1 MSMEDFLLTEEERR
15 IKHEVRRIVRDVPH
29 DLIRDIESEKVK
41 FPRQFLDLIAGAGI
55 VGLRF
60 PKKYGGRDASWV
72 ADMAAVEE
80 MGRLGFTLSCM
91 YSLGTIVGEAIH
103 RFGTPEQKETYLR
116 GIMSGKRYGAEAI
129 TEPSGGSDLFGMM
142 KATAKR
148 NGDTFVLNGQKRFI
162 VGGQGADFFVT
173 YAITDPSASPRTKGV
188 SAFIVDRDTP
198 GLRVE
203 TMYGLMGNK
212 GGGTAR
218 IVLKDTVIPGNNL
231 IGRVNEGYD
240 IFNRMMVPE
249 RLTTASGSLGVAN
262 AAIEVATRYALRRKA
277 FGAKLMEHEGVSF
290 KIAESV
296 TGIAHASALVYTA
309 SRAADALE
317 RGKASP
323 AYVRK
328 LVSMAKL
335 NSTEVMWN
343 AVNDAMQIL
352 GGIGYTTVYPLERLL
367 RDSRLGMIWTGTSE
381 VMKLII
387 QHEYVKEIS
396 NPEYPRD
403 RRNIELDALDFNLV
417 DEKVMS

>member
-1 MSMEDFLLTEEERR
+1 MEDILLSEDERR
-15 IKHEVRRIVRDVPH
+15 IKLEVRRIVRDVPH
-29 DLIRDIESEKVK
+29 DLIRDIEAGKLT
-41 FPRQFLDLIAGAGI
+41 FPRSFLDLVAGAGI

-60 PKKYGGRDASWV
+60 PLKYGGRGASWV
-72 ADMAAVEE
+72 GDMVAVEE

-103 RFGTPEQKETYLR
+103 RFGTTDQKGRYLQ
-116 GIMSGKRYGAEAI
+116 GITSGKRYGAEAI

-142 KATAKR
+142 KTTARKK
-148 NGDTFVLNGQKRFI
+148 GSLFVLNGQKRFI

-173 YAITDPSASPRTKGV
+173 YAMTDPSASPRTKGV
-188 SAFIVDRDTP
+188 SAFVVDRGTP

-218 IVLKDTVIPGNNL
+218 IVFKDAEVPEENL
-231 IGRVNEGYD
+231 IGEVNRGYD
-240 IFNRMMVPE
+240 VFNRMMVPE
-249 RLTTASGSLGVAN
+249 RLTTASGSLGVAT
-262 AAIEVATRYALRRKA
+262 AAIEVAANYALRRES
-277 FGAKLMEHEGVSF
+277 FGGKLMEHEGVSF
-290 KIAESV
+290 KIAESL

-309 SRAADALE
+309 CRAADALE
-317 RGKASP
+317 EGKASP
-323 AYVRK
+323 GYVRK

-335 NSTEVMWN
+335 NSTEVLWD
-343 AVNDAMQIL
+343 AVNSAMQVL
-352 GGIGYTTVYPLERLL
+352 GGIGYTTVYPVERLL

-396 NPEYPRD
+396 SPDYLRD
-403 RRNIELDALDFNLV
+403 KRNIELDALDFNLV

>member
-1 MSMEDFLLTEEERR
+1 MEDILLSEDERAM
-15 IKHEVRRIVRDVPH
+15 KVEARRFVRDVPH
-29 DLIRDIESEKVK
+29 DLIRDLEAEKVA
-41 FPRQFLDLIAGAGI
+41 FPRSFLDLAAGAGL

-60 PKKYGGRDASWV
+60 PARYGGREASWV
-72 ADMAAVEE
+72 GDMAAVEE

-103 RFGTPEQKETYLR
+103 RFGTPAQKETYLR
-116 GIMSGKRYGAEAI
+116 GITSGKRYGAEAI

-142 KATAKR
+142 RTTALR
-148 NGDTFVLNGQKRFI
+148 HGGGFVLNGQKRFI
-162 VGGQGADFFVT
+162 VGGQGADFFVV
-173 YAITDPSASPRTKGV
+173 YALTDPAARPRTKGV
-188 SAFIVDRDTP
+188 SAFLVDRDAP

-218 IVLKDTVIPGNNL
+218 IAFKDLAVPEDHLVGEEN
-231 IGRVNEGYD
+231 RGYD
-240 IFNRMMVPE
+240 VFTRMMVPE
-249 RLTTASGSLGVAN
+249 RLTTASGSLGVAA
-262 AAIEVATRYALRRKA
+262 AAIEVAANYALRRES

-290 KIAESV
+290 RVAESL
-296 TGIAHASALVYTA
+296 TAIAHATALVYTA

-317 RGKASP
+317 AGKASP

-335 NSTEVMWN
+335 NSTEVMWE
-343 AVNDAMQIL
+343 AVNNAMQVL
-352 GGIGYTTVYPLERLL
+352 GGIGYTTVYPVERLL

-396 NPEYPRD
+396 QPD
-403 RRNIELDALDFNLV
+403 FAKDKRNLELDAPGFDLV
-417 DEKVMS
+417 EEKVFS